1 MAGEIVSYRDLVVW
15 QRAMELADLVY
26 TLTETFPSRERFGL
40 AFQMRKAAVSIASNI
55 AEGTRHRTPGYLSR
69 VIIALGEHAEL
80 ETQALLAHR
89 RRLVSVAN
97 MAAFETLSASVG
109 QLLHGLSRSL
119 EGLISSGKDH
129 MSSSGNR
136 VTNHK

>member
-1 MAGEIVSYRDLVVW
+1 MPGEIVSYRNLVVW

-26 TLTETFPSRERFGL
+26 ALTEQFPSRERLGL

-80 ETQALLAHR
+80 ETQALLASR
-89 RRLVSVAN
+89 RRFIS
-97 MAAFETLSASVG
+97 MADMATFEQLSESVG
-109 QLLHGLSRSL
+109 QLAHGLARSL
-119 EGLISSGKDH
+119 EARIESVQK
-129 MSSSGNR
+129 
-136 VTNHK
+136 